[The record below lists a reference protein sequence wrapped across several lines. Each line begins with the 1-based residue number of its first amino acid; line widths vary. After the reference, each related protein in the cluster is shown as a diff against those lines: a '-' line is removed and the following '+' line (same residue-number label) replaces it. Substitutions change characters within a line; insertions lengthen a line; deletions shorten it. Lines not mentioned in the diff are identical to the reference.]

1 MKQGTIVEYIDQ
13 QQIICAV
20 VVDCNNNRLSLIN
33 EFDREV
39 NQSVARIFF
48 VSEALQ
54 EYGSA
59 RETMVSALKATAE
72 RRRNLTDAIDL
83 RELWELVNE
92 ENEWID
98 LKTLTEYR
106 FPTPVTADQT
116 SAMIRAVF
124 ANRLYF
130 KFDHTRFFPHTSEQ
144 VEQILAQAEEER
156 RKKRLI
162 EEGGKFL
169 KAAINEASPV
179 VPEDLAS
186 VPDMI
191 RSCYIYEKESPHYAV
206 GKELLAQ
213 AGISSSTAIFRLL
226 VKLGV
231 FREDENIDLYR
242 LGIPRHFPDDVLRL
256 AEGMNVHLS
265 SISDLDSREDFTH
278 VRVVTIDGQNTTDY
292 DDALSLER
300 IGDSFIL
307 GIHISDV
314 AHLIKRDDA
323 IDRRAIARGAS
334 IYMAD
339 DKIPMLPPD
348 ISEKASSLKQG
359 EMRPAIS
366 VIVTLNRF
374 FEIKDFEI
382 LATRIRVDRQ
392 LSYSEVNAMADEDQD
407 INVMIRIAKA
417 FREKR
422 LSSGGTHISL
432 PEVNVYLDETGEIAI
447 SRVDRES
454 HSRMMVAEMM
464 IMANWMMASYLAR
477 HSVPAIFR
485 SQQEPKDRL
494 YRGESDSLFLNCLQR
509 KFVNRAIISHKA
521 AFHAGLGLDA
531 YVTATSPIRRYH
543 DLITQRQIRSILGL
557 EEPYSVADITRLT
570 QMLETPIA
578 NVGKIQFS
586 RRKYWLLKYLETHIG
601 DKTPGLVI
609 ERKKNSYT
617 VLLIEYMLEYNLPA
631 SGLKLKPQD
640 MITLVVQQANARKDS
655 FAVYMGY

>member
-1 MKQGTIVEYIDQ
+1 MLFRSQ
-13 QQIICAV
+13 QQIVCAV
-20 VVDCNNNRLSLIN
+20 VVEYKNNRLTLVN
-33 EFDREV
+33 EFGREV

-48 VSEALQ
+48 VSEELP
-54 EYGSA
+54 EFGLG
-59 RETMVSALKATAE
+59 REAMVAALKATAE
-72 RRRNLTDAIDL
+72 KRRNLTSAIDL
-83 RELWELVNE
+83 KELWELVNG
-92 ENEWID
+92 ENEWIS

-116 SAMIRAVF
+116 SAMIRAIF

-130 KFDHTRFFPHTSEQ
+130 KFDHTRFFPHTPEQ

-156 RKKRLI
+156 KKKQLI
-162 EEGGKFL
+162 EEGGQFL
-169 KAAINEASPV
+169 RTALNESSPV
-179 VPEDLAS
+179 VPDEFAS
-186 VPDMI
+186 VPDI
-191 RSCYIYEKESPHYAV
+191 LKSLYIYEKESRHYAV

-213 AGISSSTAIFRLL
+213 AGISSNTAIFKLL

-242 LGIPRHFPDDVLRL
+242 MEIPRHFPDDVLRL

-265 SISDLDSREDFTH
+265 SISDLSGREDYTH
-278 VRVVTIDGQNTTDY
+278 VRVVTIDGQSTTDF

-300 IGDSFIL
+300 IGDSFVL

-323 IDRRAIARGAS
+323 IDRRAAARGAS

-348 ISEKASSLKQG
+348 ISENAASLKQG

-374 FEIKDFEI
+374 FEIKDYEVI
-382 LATRIRVDRQ
+382 ATRIKVDRQ
-392 LSYSEVNAMADEDQD
+392 LSYSEVNAMAEDD
-407 INVMIRIAKA
+407 PDMNVLIKIAKA

-422 LSSGGTHISL
+422 LSLGATHITL
-432 PEVNVYLDETGEIAI
+432 PEVNVYLDENGEIAI

-454 HSRMMVAEMM
+454 PSRMMVAEMM
-464 IMANWMMASYLAR
+464 IMANWMMAGFLSR
-477 HSVPAIFR
+477 NGVPAIFR
-485 SQQEPKDRL
+485 SQQEPKERL

-543 DLITQRQIRSILGL
+543 DLVTQRQIRSILGL
-557 EEPYSVADITRLT
+557 EEPYTAADITRIT
-570 QMLETPIA
+570 QMLEAPIT
-578 NVGKIQFS
+578 NVGKIQFN
-586 RRKYWLLKYLETHIG
+586 RRKYWLLKYLEDRIG
-601 DKTPGLVI
+601 DKTPGLVL
-609 ERKKNSYT
+609 ERKKNSYN
-617 VLLIEYMLEYNLPA
+617 VLLTEYMLEYNLPA

-640 MITLVVQQANARKDS
+640 MVTLVVQQANARKDS
-655 FAVYMGY
+655 FAVFAGY

>member
-130 KFDHTRFFPHTSEQ
+130 KFDHTRFFPHTPEQ

-366 VIVTLNRF
+366 VIITLNRF

>member
-1 MKQGTIVEYIDQ
+1 MKLGTIVEYIDQ

-20 VVDCNNNRLSLIN
+20 VVDCKSNRLSLIN

-48 VSEALQ
+48 ASDELP
-54 EYGSA
+54 EFGSS

-130 KFDHTRFFPHTSEQ
+130 KFDHTRFFPHTPEQ
-144 VEQILAQAEEER
+144 VDQILAKAEEER
-156 RKKRLI
+156 RKKQLI

-169 KAAINEASPV
+169 KAAINEKAPV

-186 VPDMI
+186 VPEI
-191 RSCYIYEKESPHYAV
+191 VRSYYIYEKESPHYQV
-206 GKELLAQ
+206 GRELLAE
-213 AGISSSTAIFRLL
+213 AGISSNTAIFRLL

-242 LGIPRHFPDDVLRL
+242 LGIPRHFPDDVMRL

-265 SISDLDSREDFTH
+265 SISDLSAREDFTH

-292 DDALSLER
+292 DDALSLEK
-300 IGDSFIL
+300 IGESYIL

-314 AHLIKRDDA
+314 AHLVKRDDA
-323 IDRRAIARGAS
+323 IDRRAITRGAS

-366 VIVTLNRF
+366 VLVTLNRF
-374 FEIKDFEI
+374 FEIKDFEV

-407 INVMIRIAKA
+407 MNVLIRIAKA

-454 HSRMMVAEMM
+454 PSRMMVAEMM
-464 IMANWMMASYLAR
+464 IMANWMMASFLAR
-477 HSVPAIFR
+477 HGVPAIFR
-485 SQQEPKDRL
+485 SQQEPKERL

-557 EEPYSVADITRLT
+557 EEPYSAADITRLT
-570 QMLETPIA
+570 QMLEAPIA
-578 NVGKIQFS
+578 NVGKIQFN
-586 RRKYWLLKYLETHIG
+586 RRKYWLIKFLENHIG
-601 DKTPGLVI
+601 AKTPGLVL

-617 VLLIEYMLEYNLPA
+617 VLLTEYMLEYNLPA

>member
-130 KFDHTRFFPHTSEQ
+130 KFDHTRFFPHTPEQ

>member
-1 MKQGTIVEYIDQ
+1 MKLGTIVEYIDQ

-20 VVDCNNNRLSLIN
+20 VVDCKSNRLSLIN

-48 VSEALQ
+48 ASDVLAEFG
-54 EYGSA
+54 EA
-59 RETMVSALKATAE
+59 RETMVSALRATAE

-92 ENEWID
+92 ENEWIE

-130 KFDHTRFFPHTSEQ
+130 KFDHTRFFPHTPEQ
-144 VEQILAQAEEER
+144 VEQILAKAEEER
-156 RKKRLI
+156 RKKQLI

-169 KAAINEASPV
+169 KAAINEKAPV
-179 VPEDLAS
+179 VPEDLVS
-186 VPDMI
+186 VPEII
-191 RSCYIYEKESPHYAV
+191 RSYYIYEKESPHYQV
-206 GKELLAQ
+206 GRELLAG
-213 AGISSSTAIFRLL
+213 AGISSNTAIFRLL

-242 LGIPRHFPDDVLRL
+242 LGIPRHFPDDVMRL

-265 SISDLDSREDFTH
+265 SISDLSAREDFTH

-292 DDALSLER
+292 DDALSLEK
-300 IGDSFIL
+300 IGESYIL

-314 AHLIKRDDA
+314 AHLVKRDDA

-366 VIVTLNRF
+366 VLVTLNRF

-407 INVMIRIAKA
+407 MNVLIRIAKA

-454 HSRMMVAEMM
+454 PSRMMVAEMM
-464 IMANWMMASYLAR
+464 IMANWMMASFLAR
-477 HSVPAIFR
+477 HGVPAIFR

-557 EEPYSVADITRLT
+557 EEPYSAADITRLT

-578 NVGKIQFS
+578 NVGKIQFN
-586 RRKYWLLKYLETHIG
+586 RKKYWLIKFLENHIG
-601 DKTPGLVI
+601 AKTPGLVL

-617 VLLIEYMLEYNLPA
+617 VLLTEYMLEYNLPA